1 MQIGDREHDLL
12 IEAYLNHSPPLVYP
26 AVELLSGLAS
36 VGTPMP
42 QSSYNILLT
51 HLTSS
56 SPTAQTRALA
66 WDLLANMRL
75 TAHPTPS
82 REVYSTMI
90 KACAAARDPQ
100 PERARDM
107 WIEMT
112 ETNSVLPERTE
123 YDAIIRALSSTKK
136 TYLEAFDLLR
146 QMLAKHAEATF
157 VPFDESDQDIERW
170 SRYVPTADTFCAL
183 LEGTKRAGDLNRARW
198 VLNEVVRLQASGLG
212 SGWKG
217 ADEELLSGVFMT
229 YASWTPVVRHSTVK
243 EAQRSSTI
251 PTGRSDA
258 FKGEDTLDDSD
269 LEAPL
274 SAVDVDLPSLT
285 DLSQKRGV
293 SSETPKAPTYS
304 APQASADALREA
316 DALFDQILADTDTAN
331 PDPRPQAS
339 GPFTGVR
346 LTARLIN
353 SYLSVHLAHS
363 ANLKVARETW
373 DRTWTRCSDRGVEPN
388 GWSFMQV
395 LEKCSAGDLGSERS
409 QAVEWGQEVWSR
421 FILFATTH
429 GVDLSSISPLSPSQD
444 QGDKHRLYL
453 LGLGPRQIERSF
465 RSIIRLLALS
475 PHTPV
480 AESLSLL
487 ARFHKLFPPTTVLQT
502 YTANPSTPFQIRMTD
517 PTATPESDIP
527 PVMLWNDLDVVHQ
540 RLARE
545 GRRKDIGWLTWVC
558 KSYEVALRKRRRWR
572 LKKKGEVG
580 TASRGLKSSRSRR
593 EETGKDQDEDE
604 Y

>member
-1 MQIGDREHDLL
+1 MEIGDREHDLL
-12 IEAYLNHSPPLVYP
+12 IEAHLNHSPPLVYP

-36 VGTPMP
+36 VGTPLP
-42 QSSYNILLT
+42 QSSYNVLLT

-82 REVYSTMI
+82 PEVYSTMI
-90 KACAAARDPQ
+90 RACAAPRDPQ
-100 PERARDM
+100 PERARDL

-112 ETNSVLPERTE
+112 ETNSILPERTE

-198 VLNEVVRLQASGLG
+198 ILNEVVRLQASGLG

-229 YASWTPVVRHSTVK
+229 YASWTPVVRRSAVK
-243 EAQRSSTI
+243 ETQRSSPSTT
-251 PTGRSDA
+251 PTPNDQSAKSGQV
-258 FKGEDTLDDSD
+258 LDDSE

-274 SAVDVDLPSLT
+274 SAVDVDLPSLSDQT
-285 DLSQKRGV
+285 RERGM
-293 SSETPKAPTYS
+293 SSDTPKAPTHS
-304 APQASADALREA
+304 APQTSADALREA
-316 DALFDQILADTDTAN
+316 DALFDQILTDTDTATPT
-331 PDPRPQAS
+331 PDHPGS
-339 GPFTGVR
+339 GPFTQVR
-346 LTARLIN
+346 LSTRLVN

-363 ANLKVARETW
+363 ANLQAGRETW
-373 DRTWTRCSDRGVEPN
+373 ERTWTRCLDRGVEAN

-395 LEKCSAGDLGSERS
+395 LEKCSAGDLGPERS

-421 FILFATTH
+421 HTLFATTH

-444 QGDKHRLYL
+444 PGDKHRLYL

-465 RSIIRLLALS
+465 RSVIRLLALS
-475 PHTPV
+475 PSTPV

-487 ARFHKLFPPTTVLQT
+487 ARFHKLFPPTAVLQT
-502 YTANPSTPFQIRMTD
+502 YTATPTTPFQIRMTD

-572 LKKKGEVG
+572 LKKKGE
-580 TASRGLKSSRSRR
+580 ASTDARGIKSSRSRR
-593 EETGKDQDEDE
+593 EETDEDG